1 VEERVDSP
9 THYASPADHWDT
21 FAPNRNP
28 MNWGVTLDCPPY
40 APDCNGDGGSKGTG
54 TAFGASSDFEAV
66 PGTSSQ
72 QLEAGKLSSNSGVVN
87 VGIEGK
93 PVQYSA
99 FMPGEAQKQVDSSTT
114 SAHNN
119 NAMIVP
125 VGLVALTVGFLFVT
139 VLTLF
144 KRRQRRIKRET
155 SLLPTAQGSATR
167 DDATN
172 LASL

>member
-1 VEERVDSP
+1 
-9 THYASPADHWDT
+9 
-21 FAPNRNP
+21 